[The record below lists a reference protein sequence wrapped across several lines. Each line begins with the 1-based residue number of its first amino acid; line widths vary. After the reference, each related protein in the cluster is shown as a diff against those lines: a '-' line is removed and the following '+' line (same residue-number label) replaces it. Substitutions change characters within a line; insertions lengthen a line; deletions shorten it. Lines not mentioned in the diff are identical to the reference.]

1 MGAAWRSFGAV
12 AVALGVIACGGN
24 GATVPPPGTDPI
36 DGAPGTGSGPED
48 AASGALDGGGSDA
61 GGSDA
66 GGSDA
71 GTSDAGAWTPKQLPG
86 LSLWLDNSVGV
97 VVDPATPG
105 RVARWLDQSGLDNTA
120 EAGGGDGVIKM
131 PALAPGVAGKNAV
144 VCDRQT
150 YLSVANAPSLQFGTG
165 DFGIVVV
172 GKAAPLASLFSKA
185 SALTLDVTAEATMRL
200 RTTGAG
206 GGLVLL
212 AGTPTDAFT
221 ITVARGAALGLRVGA
236 ASSIGPVSTADV
248 SAGTA
253 PVMLCRGGLAS
264 YISLAEVIVV
274 KGPLGD
280 ADLIKTTAY
289 LKAKFG
295 L

>member
-1 MGAAWRSFGAV
+1 MGAARRSFAAV
-12 AVALGVIACGGN
+12 AVALGVVACGGN

-48 AASGALDGGGSDA
+48 AAASGALDGGGASDA

-66 GGSDA
+66 GS
-71 GTSDAGAWTPKQLPG
+71 SDAGAWTPKQLPG
-86 LSLWLDNSVGV
+86 LSLWLDDTVGV

-120 EAGGGDGVIKM
+120 EAGGGDGVTKM
-131 PALAPGVAGKNAV
+131 PALAPGVAGQNAI

-206 GGLVLL
+206 GGLVVL
-212 AGTPTDAFT
+212 AGTPTNTFS

-253 PVMLCRGGLAS
+253 PVVLCRGGLAS